1 MLFNGVLCLQFLRL
15 CLRLRDL
22 ANGLP
27 APFAGRTDAEGA
39 GGAEG
44 AEAKGFPKLVLL
56 AKGADGA
63 EGAEGAEAEAKGL
76 PFPVEVSTT
85 FARGTE
91 AEEADG
97 AEGATTVAIGTFSL
111 LLFFSC

>member
-1 MLFNGVLCLQFLRL
+1 M
-15 CLRLRDL
+15 
-22 ANGLP
+22 
-27 APFAGRTDAEGA
+27 
-39 GGAEG
+39 
-44 AEAKGFPKLVLL
+44 LL

-85 FARGTE
+85 FAKGTE
-91 AEEADG
+91 AEGADGAEG